1 MKYIKKYWSI
11 ILIVVLCIIRF
22 LISYKLPSFYLR
34 NLSYDDML
42 MINKVKALKAG
53 EYLGIYSSKTL
64 IKGIIYPIFLLLTQ
78 KLNTTYSIV
87 LTVLYILA
95 TVYLAYSL
103 KKIIKNKACVVII
116 FAIILFNPL
125 SYSSD
130 VFQRV
135 YRNSLSIIEL
145 LFFLG
150 AVINIIGSKKER
162 VVNYIILGITTG
174 AMLLTREDNI
184 WTTIVLAILFVFK
197 LYKDVRIKNILIN
210 LIPIF
215 VITIILNTVSY
226 INYKNYNIYTYD
238 EISKTHF
245 KDAYLKILQIKD
257 NEKKDS
263 IAIPKSTFLKLAEV
277 SKVFNFTK
285 EEIEKKYELS
295 GRQNGEIYNGNIVW
309 ILRGWINQK
318 NDFKDGKEADEYY
331 LKLSNEIE
339 NLFNQGILER
349 ELIIPSTHI
358 YMPTINEVK
367 NLPKN
372 LIEAICYTSSYK
384 NVKTFGGI
392 ESNERFYYNDEE
404 LAYAVTYDNYHNAE
418 NIIKINPIG
427 IEIIRNI
434 YKYCTIVFSIVAL
447 VIYLKNIKIRDKL
460 NLILHIILLTYLII
474 ICGVTYTHTTA
485 FAAIRYCYLS
495 NIYILQSLFIL
506 LNLYRLYIKHKS
518 KYKDLEIKLLES
530 GEPIVNKAISVII
543 PAYNEEK
550 AIGKTIEEITQIMKQ
565 NNIYE
570 GSEIIV
576 VNDGSD
582 DNTKQEA
589 IKTGAIVLDNPHNI
603 GYGYSLK
610 KGIEKAKNETI
621 VITDADLSYPFACVP
636 EMLKIKEK
644 GYDLVV
650 GARTGKY
657 YKESI
662 FKSILRKVMKRFVEY
677 VSGKKIKD
685 VNSGLR
691 VFDKTTVMKYFPR
704 LCDTFSFTTSQT
716 LAYMMNNLFVY
727 YIDIPYNKREGKTKV
742 KLFKDSL
749 RSMRYILEAGIY
761 YNPLKVY
768 TLLSIICILL
778 SVIGFIFSHFAN
790 IRAGYILGIGGLLV
804 SIIVFALGL
813 LAVLLKQI
821 MDKK

>member
-1 MKYIKKYWSI
+1 MKFIKKYWII

-34 NLSYDDML
+34 NLGYDDML

-78 KLNTTYSIV
+78 KINTTYSIV

-95 TVYLAYSL
+95 TVYFVYSL
-103 KKIIKNKACVVII
+103 KKVIKNKVCIVII
-116 FAIILFNPL
+116 FVIILFNPL

-130 VFQRV
+130 VFQRI
-135 YRNSLSIIEL
+135 YRNSLSLIEL

-150 AVINIIGSKKER
+150 AVINIIGSKKENI
-162 VVNYIILGITTG
+162 VNYIFLGITTG
-174 AMLLTREDNI
+174 VMFLTREDNI
-184 WTTIVLAILFVFK
+184 WTIIVLVILFVSK
-197 LYKDVRIKNILIN
+197 LYKNIKIKNALLN
-210 LIPIF
+210 VIPIF
-215 VITIILNTVSY
+215 VIAVILNTVSY

-257 NEKKDS
+257 AEKKDS
-263 IAIPKSTFLKLAEV
+263 IAIPKSTLLKLAEV

-285 EEIEKKYELS
+285 EEIEKKYEMS
-295 GRQNGEIYNGNIVW
+295 GRQDGEIYNGNIVW
-309 ILRGWINQK
+309 LLRGWISKK

-339 NLFNQGILER
+339 DLFNQEILEK
-349 ELIIPSTHI
+349 ELVLPSTHI
-358 YMPTINEVK
+358 YMPTLTEIK

-372 LIEAICYTSSYK
+372 LLEAILYTSSYK
-384 NVKTFGGI
+384 NVKTFSGI
-392 ESNERFYYNDEE
+392 ETNQRFYYNNQEF
-404 LAYAVTYDNYHNAE
+404 AYGVTYDDYHNAE
-418 NIIKINPIG
+418 NIIKINPME

-434 YKYCTIVFSIVAL
+434 YKYFTIIFSIVSL
-447 VIYLKNIKIRDKL
+447 IIYLKNIKIKDNL

-474 ICGVTYTHTTA
+474 ICGVTYTHTTS
-485 FAAIRYCYLS
+485 FDAIRYCYLC
-495 NIYILQSLFIL
+495 NVYILQNLFIC
-506 LNLYRLYIKHKS
+506 LNLYRLYT
-518 KYKDLEIKLLES
+518 KYKEKNIEKYEIKLLES
-530 GEPIVNKAISVII
+530 GEQLMTKMISVII

-550 AIGKTIEEITQIMKQ
+550 AISKTIEEITEIMKR

-582 DNTKQEA
+582 DNTKQET
-589 IKTGAIVLDNPHNI
+589 IKTGAIVLDNPQNI

-610 KGIEKAKNETI
+610 KGIEQAKNETI

-662 FKSILRKVMKRFVEY
+662 FKSILRKIMKRFVEY
-677 VSGKKIKD
+677 VSGKKIQD

-691 VFDKTTVMKYFPR
+691 VFDKTTVVKYFPR

-749 RSMRYILEAGIY
+749 KSMRYILEAGIY

-768 TLLSIICILL
+768 TLLSIICIIL
-778 SVIGFIFSHFAN
+778 SIVGFLFSHFAG

-821 MDKK
+821 MDK